1 MKFEDTLR
9 ERIGGKTGFIL
20 PEGSLEEVYRKV
32 SAELPERKLL
42 DKPKVT
48 MWQKVRP
55 YIYMAAM
62 FAGIWCM
69 MKMFHTMS
77 SSEISL
83 DNPPQFVAEAIM
95 ELPAEDEDIYSVSD
109 LTDFELEQEISE
121 KYSSI
126 EDFERD
132 FGYEL
137 KPQYANIEL
146 NESTNS
152 DMASR

>member
-9 ERIGGKTGFIL
+9 ERIGSETGFVL

-42 DKPKVT
+42 TKPKVT

-55 YIYMAAM
+55 YLYLAAM

-95 ELPAEDEDIYSVSD
+95 ELPGEEEDIYSMSD

-121 KYSSI
+121 QYSSI
-126 EDFERD
+126 EEFERD
-132 FGYEL
+132 FGYQLE
-137 KPQYANIEL
+137 PQYANIEVSEA
-146 NESTNS
+146 NTS
-152 DMASR
+152 DVAAR

>member
-9 ERIGGKTGFIL
+9 ERIGSKTGFVL

-42 DKPKVT
+42 AKPKVT

-55 YIYMAAM
+55 YLYMAAM

-95 ELPAEDEDIYSVSD
+95 ELPGEEEDIYSLSD

-126 EDFERD
+126 EEFERD
-132 FGYEL
+132 FGYQLE
-137 KPQYANIEL
+137 PQYANIEVSEA
-146 NESTNS
+146 NTS
-152 DMASR
+152 DVAAR

>member
-9 ERIGGKTGFIL
+9 ERIGSETGFVL

-42 DKPKVT
+42 AMPKVT

-55 YIYMAAM
+55 YLYMAAM

-69 MKMFHTMS
+69 MKMFHTVS
-77 SSEISL
+77 TSEISL

-95 ELPAEDEDIYSVSD
+95 ELPGEEDIYSMSD

-126 EDFERD
+126 EEFERD
-132 FGYEL
+132 FGYQLE
-137 KPQYANIEL
+137 PQYANIEVSEA
-146 NESTNS
+146 NTS
-152 DMASR
+152 DVAAR